1 MRQRENAQA
10 RRAAIIDAAILAI
23 GERGY
28 FGFTLQ
34 DLAKRCALTH
44 SGLLYHFSTKEELFL
59 AVVDEYERR
68 IGEAAMTV
76 IGGFAGEYAAHGRLS
91 LAGARNL
98 LRALM
103 THSMAQPE
111 MERLFMSVQ
120 SEALNPIHPG
130 YDRFRRIEE
139 RIVDGIA
146 RIVAG
151 NCPDATSTARHLY
164 ALMYG
169 LEHQWLR
176 ADKGFDILAEWD
188 RVVALVLPDPDP
200 TVS

>member
-1 MRQRENAQA
+1 MRQRENVQA
-10 RRAAIIDAAILAI
+10 RRGAIIEAAILAI

-34 DLAKRCALTH
+34 ELAKRCGLTN

-76 IGGFAGEYAAHGRLS
+76 IGGFAGEYAAQGRLS
-91 LAGARNL
+91 LVSARAL

-103 THSMAQPE
+103 VHSMAHPE

-120 SEALNPIHPG
+120 SEALNPVHPG
-130 YDRFRRIEE
+130 YDRFHRIEE
-139 RIVDGIA
+139 RIVEGIA
-146 RIVAG
+146 RMVAG
-151 NCPDATSTARHLY
+151 NCPHPTSTARHLY

-176 ADKGFDILAEWD
+176 ANKRFDILEEWD
-188 RVVALVLPDPDP
+188 RALALILPDP
-200 TVS
+200 TGEA